1 MDQFQEK
8 AKKGLDF
15 IKSRAMETVE
25 VQKLTSQLR
34 AMERRKEECIL
45 DLGHRV
51 FVMFEMDRFD
61 PESLKDRVD
70 EVRRL
75 NGEIEEK
82 QREVR
87 ELREQFKHSVEEII
101 PGRQRPGAEV
111 PAQEPFPPDPEAP
124 AAAEP
129 EAWSEPEAPTEET
142 FPEDDKA

>member
-15 IKSRAMETVE
+15 LKSRAMETVE
-25 VQKLTSQLR
+25 VQKLTSALR

-61 PESLKDRVD
+61 PESLKERVD
-70 EVRRL
+70 EVRKL

-101 PGRQRPGAEV
+101 PGRQQRPV
-111 PAQEPFPPDPEAP
+111 PDVPGEEPFPPDPGAEA
-124 AAAEP
+124 AVEP
-129 EAWSEPEAPTEET
+129 EPEAPAET